1 MRICFEIFLIFYIL
15 LIPLSGANILINEN
29 TYSNMKEYIRGSA
42 SFSELEKQAQIDKSI
57 SEELNIDFV
66 YTDLKEC
73 LKYALNDNY
82 DIKIKS
88 KLTAERLWSFRNSV
102 VKIVPDIHY
111 DYSRQDLRGEF
122 LVGGIVPVGV
132 HEIATNLYFNFEW
145 NWFNKGRYFFDVFQN
160 NYLLRKAKSEQK
172 FTTEETLLKTSLAY
186 YNLLLAKLEIE
197 EYRTNL
203 FELTYYKEIAEA
215 RFRAG
220 LDRKYD
226 LKRAEADL
234 AQAQMNYQSS
244 LNNLRM
250 KQAELSSVIG
260 LDILSPVYPFE
271 DNVLVRKLFINKFDV
286 EELFEIALSTREDI
300 KAIQSKIKSDIIK
313 KYSNLTDVLPNFV
326 LSYQDGFAGTRRT
339 GLRENSTLIFTSTI
353 SVGKN
358 LLTGTLTKMKAEDS
372 LIKSEEYELEKKK
385 QEIKTLILSSLLKS
399 DNALNSIKA
408 SEEEF
413 EASKESLALAIGSYK
428 SGQGAFSDVLDA
440 QTIKTKAKLNVIRNS
455 IDYNKSQL
463 QLLFETGLISYNSV
477 LEGYTPKYQ

>member
-1 MRICFEIFLIFYIL
+1 MKIYLKYFFIFSLLLKNFCFAGI
-15 LIPLSGANILINEN
+15 LIPE
-29 TYSNMKEYIRGSA
+29 YSYSKMKEYIRGSA
-42 SFSELEKQAQIDKSI
+42 SFSEPENQAKIDKNI
-57 SEELNIDFV
+57 SEELKIDFV

-73 LKYALNDNY
+73 LKYALSDNY

-102 VKIVPDIHY
+102 VKIIPDIHY

-122 LVGGIVPVGV
+122 LVGGIVPTGV

-145 NWFNKGRYFFDVFQN
+145 DWFNKGRYFFDIFQN

-186 YNLLLAKLEIE
+186 YNLLLSKLEIE
-197 EYRTNL
+197 EYLANL
-203 FELTYYKEIAEA
+203 FELNYYKEIAEA
-215 RFRAG
+215 RYNAG
-220 LDRKYD
+220 LDKKYD

-234 AQAQMNYQSS
+234 AKAQMDYRSA
-244 LNNLRM
+244 LNNLRL
-250 KQAELSSVIG
+250 KQAELSAIIG
-260 LDILSPVYPFE
+260 LDILSPIYPFE
-271 DNVLVRKLFINKFDV
+271 DNVSVRKLFINKFDV
-286 EELFEIALSTREDI
+286 EQLFEIALSAREDI
-300 KAIQSKIKSDIIK
+300 KAIQLKIKSDIVK
-313 KYSNLTDVLPNFV
+313 KYSNISDVLPNFV
-326 LSYQDGFAGTRRT
+326 LSYQDGFAGTKST

-358 LLTGTLTKMKAEDS
+358 LLAGTLTQMKAEDS
-372 LIKSEEYELEKKK
+372 LIQSEEYELEKKK
-385 QEIKTLILSSLLKS
+385 QEIKTLILSALLNS
-399 DNALNSIKA
+399 DNALNSIKS

-413 EASKESLALAIGSYK
+413 AASKESLELAIGSYK
-428 SGQGAFSDVLDA
+428 SGQGTFVDVLDA

-477 LEGYTPKYQ
+477 LENYTPKYQ